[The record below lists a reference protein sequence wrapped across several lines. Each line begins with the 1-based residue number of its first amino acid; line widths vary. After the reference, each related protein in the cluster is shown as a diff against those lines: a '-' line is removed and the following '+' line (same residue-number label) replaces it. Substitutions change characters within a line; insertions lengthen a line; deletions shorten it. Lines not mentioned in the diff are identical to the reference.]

1 MARGQDAFM
10 APLTTGWAR
19 AKYLALAGL
28 WALAALF
35 FWVWWLRPDHDIGAV
50 RYWIAT
56 ACLGWIF
63 FLQAFFITVF
73 LNGRRSVAPDP
84 QPGRWRVAMVVT
96 KTPGEPLALL
106 QKTLTAMLAQD
117 YPHDTWLAD
126 EDPAPAT
133 VAWCEANGVRIST
146 RKGVADYH
154 RAEWPRRT
162 RCKEGNLAYFYDH
175 FGYDTYD
182 IVAQLDADHV
192 PQPGYLREILRPFA
206 DPQVGYVSAPSICDA
221 NAGESWAARTRL
233 DSEAAFHGALQ
244 CGYSRVFTSL
254 CIGSHYAV
262 RTRALRQVGGLGPEL
277 AEDHSTSMLLA
288 AGGWRGVH
296 AIDAIAHGDGPAT
309 IADLATQEFQWSR
322 SLVTLLLG
330 HTGRYL
336 PKLPLNLKFLFLLGQ
351 SWYVFFALMMLYMYV
366 APIYALTTDQR
377 FADVTY
383 PAFIGHMLPATAV
396 LTLLAWSIRRDRL
409 FRPYDGRIFG
419 LAKLM
424 FVYLQ
429 WPWVLWG
436 CLMALR
442 DRLTGKFVDFR
453 VTPKGEAATRRL
465 PSKVVA
471 VYAGLA
477 VGAILPVILA
487 AGVDEA
493 RGFYLL
499 SGINAAIY
507 VAIVTSIVLRH
518 LGDTLANLRQRW
530 HAAAVQFV
538 SVTALSALILT
549 AIMARGMESLYALSV
564 GLAPLHIASAQYAA
578 SGAGMDDYRRVKF
591 RFDPGWN

>member
-63 FLQAFFITVF
+63 FLQAYFITVF
-73 LNGRRSVAPDP
+73 LCGQRSVAPDP

-133 VAWCEANGVRIST
+133 VAWCEASGVRIST

-175 FGYDTYD
+175 FGYDSYD